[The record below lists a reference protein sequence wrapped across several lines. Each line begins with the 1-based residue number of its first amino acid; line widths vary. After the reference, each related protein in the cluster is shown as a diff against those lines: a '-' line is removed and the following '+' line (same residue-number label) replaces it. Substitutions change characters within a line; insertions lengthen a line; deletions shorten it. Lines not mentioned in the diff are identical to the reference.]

1 MSDLSH
7 PSEATT
13 IPDALYFA
21 AEEAGRT
28 PQTKKEAFVRAVTT
42 GPVEQQ
48 LVNIAGELY
57 DVGRKVDKLDIKV
70 DKLEEKMDRRVDRLE
85 EKVDRN
91 HHEVMS
97 LLRGFIAEMRVCI
110 IAEKSFKFVL
120 IW

>member
-28 PQTKKEAFVRAVTT
+28 PQTKREAFVRAVTT

-57 DVGRKVDKLDIKV
+57 DVGRKVDKL
-70 DKLEEKMDRRVDRLE
+70 EEKMDRKIDRLE
-85 EKVDRN
+85 
-91 HHEVMS
+91 S

-110 IAEKSFKFVL
+110 IAEKIPQICSNLVTGKV
-120 IW
+120 IARAQHG

>member
-28 PQTKKEAFVRAVTT
+28 PQTKREAFVRAVTT

-57 DVGRKVDKLDIKV
+57 DLGRKVDKLEGKV
-70 DKLEEKMDRRVDRLE
+70 DKLEEKMDRKIDRLE
-85 EKVDRN
+85 
-91 HHEVMS
+91 S
-97 LLRGFIAEMRVCI
+97 LLRGFIVEMRVCI
-110 IAEKSFKFVL
+110 IAEKPTNLF
-120 IW
+120 

>member
-28 PQTKKEAFVRAVTT
+28 PQTKREAFVRAVTT

-57 DVGRKVDKLDIKV
+57 DMGRN
-70 DKLEEKMDRRVDRLE
+70 MDRKFDKLE

-91 HHEVMS
+91 HREAVSNHQEVMS
-97 LLRGFIAEMRVCI
+97 LLRGFIAEIQVCI
-110 IAEKSFKFVL
+110 IAE
-120 IW
+120 